1 MYPYVEGIGPMWKF
15 LPRELVH
22 LVLAFD
28 TTVHYCP
35 RTGRYTDRIP
45 RYDPRYAL
53 VDTIPRP
60 RVSPW
65 SDNGDLTVLVNFSDR
80 IRVLVMTQYMLDGAF
95 RYTLI
100 NKADKY
106 QILIDEHVWPF
117 WANGTDG
124 WPQARV

>member
-1 MYPYVEGIGPMWKF
+1 MYPYVERTGSMWKF
-15 LPRELVH
+15 LPREVVH
-22 LVLAFD
+22 LILALD
-28 TTVHYCP
+28 TTIHYCP

-53 VDTIPRP
+53 IHTIPRP
-60 RVSPW
+60 RVS
-65 SDNGDLTVLVNFSDR
+65 DNSDLTVLVNFSDR
-80 IRVLVMTQYMLDGAF
+80 IRVLVMAQYGEQGAF

-106 QILIDEHVWPF
+106 RIHIDEHWAPF

-124 WPQARV
+124 